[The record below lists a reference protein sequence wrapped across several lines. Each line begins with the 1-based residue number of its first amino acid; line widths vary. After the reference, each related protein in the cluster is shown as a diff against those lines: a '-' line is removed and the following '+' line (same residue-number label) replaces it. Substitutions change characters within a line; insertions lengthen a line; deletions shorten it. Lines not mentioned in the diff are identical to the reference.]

1 MSRIYRTQAYIHY
14 TAWCAEREATM
25 PHVQWNKLSP
35 GGQRL
40 EEIRYEL
47 GFLDRKKFANL
58 LQIHPSD
65 YCRIL
70 RDDRLTILRLE
81 KIFTTLIGIGY
92 YKRFEAVLA
101 DLALFD
107 DSCVYFPFQKIGIIR
122 KLQAAYG
129 I

>member
-1 MSRIYRTQAYIHY
+1 
-14 TAWCAEREATM
+14 M
-25 PHVQWNKLSP
+25 PRVQWNKLSP
-35 GGQRL
+35 GGLRL

-101 DLALFD
+101 DLDLFD
-107 DSCVYFPFQKIGIIR
+107 DSCVYVPFQKKGIIR
-122 KLQAAYG
+122 TLQAAYG
-129 I
+129 ISGNRHNPVD